1 MEVFFFLHRRCLSCF
16 VIFFYFILFFLN
28 CLLISSV
35 YLGLTRTVRDLNLAA
50 KFLLLEA
57 ANRVVSIETV
67 VENVS

>member
-1 MEVFFFLHRRCLSCF
+1 MEVFFFFCTGGVYLVLLSS
-16 VIFFYFILFFLN
+16 FIFLN
-28 CLLISSV
+28 CLIISSV